1 MLGSRWVMPPP
12 SPRTLTPLPCAP
24 PECLVHRT
32 GSPGPSAASPV
43 KVSLSS
49 SCLPGQA
56 RLGLSRPD
64 LGQPAHPWRRS
75 LRAEAE
81 LEPVQGVG
89 GARAGR
95 RGQPESCG
103 SAGLVQGVAPLAGED
118 GGGRSLSSPH
128 HPRGTHWD
136 PAGTRSA
143 LTSQPLDGLGLVP
156 SLPFLASLLPA
167 SSSPLLSPPRA
178 PPGRWALVPRDA
190 LAPSWLALMSLAEH

>member
-1 MLGSRWVMPPP
+1 MGHA
-12 SPRTLTPLPCAP
+12 TPFTTNAVPFACAP

-32 GSPGPSAASPV
+32 SSPGSSAASPV

-56 RLGLSRPD
+56 RSGLSRPD

-75 LRAEAE
+75 FRAEARAWSRSRAGAE
-81 LEPVQGVG
+81 LGRAG
-89 GARAGR
+89 GASRLN
-95 RGQPESCG
+95 CG
-103 SAGLVQGVAPLAGED
+103 SAGLVQGVAPLCRRTGEAAA
-118 GGGRSLSSPH
+118 SPH

-167 SSSPLLSPPRA
+167 SLLSPPRA
-178 PPGRWALVPRDA
+178 PPRRLGPGSQRCPR
-190 LAPSWLALMSLAEH
+190 SLLGWR